1 MSIRNGTT
9 LNNMTVDDLDTYYN
23 DLTQAIMRYQNQE
36 RDVWR
41 KINETNDPNYTKNIV
56 ALQAEK
62 KLNAL
67 REERDM
73 VMRQL
78 SKDYNRKS
86 KSKSAALKL
95 RGSTKYI
102 NDLQKTISSF
112 SRDNLAK
119 LNSDVMTLRRLV
131 LINAKRYS
139 NLSHSTAY
147 VRYIATMLCVI
158 VLCLGFSILDFY
170 GPDFAL
176 IGSGAIFTIGVGAVV
191 YHYLSHLND
200 SKISVYE
207 KEWPR
212 FNKEYEAPVDENT
225 CPVPIMSNM
234 NNIRDYDLINQKH
247 THHHILEINS

>member
-95 RGSTKYI
+95 RGSTNYI
-102 NDLQKTISSF
+102 NNLQKTISSF

-131 LINAKRYS
+131 LINAKTYS

-147 VRYIATMLCVI
+147 VRYVATMLCVI
-158 VLCLGFSILDFY
+158 VLCLGFCILEFY
-170 GPDFAL
+170 SPDFAF
-176 IGSGAIFTIGVGAVV
+176 IGSAAIFTIGVSTIV
-191 YHYLSHLND
+191 YHYFSHLND

-212 FNKEYEAPVDENT
+212 LDKNYEAPVDENR
-225 CPVPIMSNM
+225 CPVPIMSNFD
-234 NNIRDYDLINQKH
+234 NIRDYDLMNQKH
-247 THHHILEINS
+247 HHHHHVS